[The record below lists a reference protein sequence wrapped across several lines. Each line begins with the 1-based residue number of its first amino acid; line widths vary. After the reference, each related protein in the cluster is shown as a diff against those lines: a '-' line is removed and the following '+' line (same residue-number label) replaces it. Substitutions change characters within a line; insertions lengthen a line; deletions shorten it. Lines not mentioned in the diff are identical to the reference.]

1 MKKYRHPKEKRAML
15 VTFGLAIIISIFFAT
30 VTLGCGLFIL
40 GLAFA
45 WGYFA
50 FSGKNNLERLHK
62 VSPNTNPQ
70 IWQTVEKVRQKW
82 GIADLDVYFHP
93 TSNINASASD
103 FGKNFIIIN
112 QGLWQAIRGEAQ
124 RKFVIGHELGHI
136 GLGHS
141 WLSVIAYQADNAFAG
156 TILSFFFQFILLR
169 YSRMKELS
177 ADRIGLLTCGSL
189 DAALEAL
196 AILELRKPNPQEPE
210 IDAMVNYLKSRKAS
224 LSENLSET
232 FSTHPDISERVE
244 ELMKFSKRVGL
255 DKS

>member
-15 VTFGLAIIISIFFAT
+15 VTFGLAIILSLFFAT
-30 VTLGCGLFIL
+30 VTFGCGLFIL
-40 GLAFA
+40 GIAFA

-50 FSGKNNLERLHK
+50 LSGKNNLERLKK
-62 VSPNTNPQ
+62 VSPNTNPD
-70 IWQTVEKVRQKW
+70 IWQTVESVRQKW
-82 GIADLDVYFHP
+82 GITDLDVYLHP

-112 QGLWQAIRGEAQ
+112 QGLWQAVKGEGQ
-124 RKFVIGHELGHI
+124 RKFVIGHEMGHI

-189 DAALEAL
+189 EASLEAL
-196 AILELRKPNPQEPE
+196 AILELRKPNPQKVE
-210 IDAMVNYLKSRKAS
+210 IEYMVNYLKSRKA
-224 LSENLSET
+224 NLSESFT
-232 FSTHPDISERVE
+232 EAFSTHPDIFERVE
-244 ELMKFSKRVGL
+244 ELIKFSKKLGL
-255 DKS
+255 TSN